1 MTIAL
6 QWVEL
11 AVKRLIPEEKLRG
24 EVRSILQDWLE
35 NGEAEALAELRKLID
50 DEQGSPMTYN
60 HYYTDNVQKSR
71 LDAQKVAMRSAVNEV
86 TQHEWG
92 GELHIS
98 NHQDDINR
106 FMSAI
111 EARITVDMD
120 EQACKEALT
129 ELESYYKVGRKTFVD
144 NVARQVV
151 ERHIISPLP
160 RAFCPNSVSQMSD
173 EELERIG
180 SEPDLQRLHR
190 ERLSATAQGL
200 RKSLADMQRTI

>member
-11 AVKRLIPEEKLRG
+11 AVKRLIPAEKLRV

-35 NGEAEALAELRKLID
+35 NGEAEALAELHKLID
-50 DEQGSPMTYN
+50 DEQGGPMTYN

-86 TQHEWG
+86 TQHEWRG
-92 GELHIS
+92 KLHIS

-106 FMSAI
+106 FLSAV

-120 EQACKEALT
+120 EQACIEALT
-129 ELESYYKVGRKTFVD
+129 ELESYYK
-144 NVARQVV
+144 AR
-151 ERHIISPLP
+151 
-160 RAFCPNSVSQMSD
+160 F
-173 EELERIG
+173 
-180 SEPDLQRLHR
+180 
-190 ERLSATAQGL
+190 T
-200 RKSLADMQRTI
+200 